1 MPKISEEKQREREWL
16 AEEDARVMAQYQEIM
31 SDKAR
36 RNRAVKAAEKKAKE
50 FQRQANNLKKVS
62 KKAK

>member
-1 MPKISEEKQREREWL
+1 MPKISEEKHREREWL